1 MSSKSKAPKHK
12 KESRGSDSDSDEDKS
27 IKLSNNRY
35 LTVSQF
41 KNRVRV
47 DIREYYLNDEG
58 ERKPGKKGISLSLEE
73 WKKIVANM
81 DKIKKAIKEA
91 GSDSDSD

>member
-1 MSSKSKAPKHK
+1 MQNSCH
-12 KESRGSDSDSDEDKS
+12 
-27 IKLSNNRY
+27 
-35 LTVSQF
+35 
-41 KNRVRV
+41 
-47 DIREYYLNDEG
+47 IREYYLNDEG